1 MSEISHKVKLWGQL
15 KHLTGEEYVN
25 VAQVAT
31 IDELIL
37 KLSQQKSEIS
47 HFLLTDAKPN
57 PSILVFINDTQ
68 HTWGSETRLS
78 ANDSI
83 TIMSPIA
90 GG

>member
-1 MSEISHKVKLWGQL
+1 MNTTHKVKLWGQL
-15 KHLTGEEYVN
+15 KHLTGEEYVDI
-25 VAQVAT
+25 AEAAT
-31 IDELIL
+31 IDELIF
-37 KLSQQKSEIS
+37 KLSEQKSEIS
-47 HFLLTDAKPN
+47 HFLLADAKPN

-68 HTWGSETRLS
+68 HTWGNDGQLG